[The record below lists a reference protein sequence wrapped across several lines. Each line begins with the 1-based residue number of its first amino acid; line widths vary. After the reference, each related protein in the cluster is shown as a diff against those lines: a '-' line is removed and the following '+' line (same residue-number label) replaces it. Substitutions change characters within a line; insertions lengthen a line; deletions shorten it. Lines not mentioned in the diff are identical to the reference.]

1 MTTTGFDSASEA
13 ALDLDAIAAQKA
25 AAFFYTGGGLPS
37 QGWFD
42 HAADLAVPLLAIQ
55 ESWPTRAR
63 EGYNAAL
70 EDTIF
75 VKNRLGQRRI
85 QNLAGIAYAVSD
97 NSRFDPN
104 DGGDKIA
111 DYGQCVA
118 VEEMLPFTFY
128 GNRYAVDSAL
138 GGAMRVSGLHIISEH
153 GGWLPETWD
162 FDSLRDLI
170 MQIVNTPT
178 SIPGTDQNLVVVDFF
193 TTSEDDMFG
202 PDQQA
207 QLDRIE
213 GALKVVNFGANA
225 DNAQE
230 GSVQK
235 QIGQLWFRLLGPQGN
250 TYLQE
255 IGKLVGGAPGEPTG
269 PTDAQVQA
277 LALMKQALEAFT
289 AAFPA

>member
-1 MTTTGFDSASEA
+1 MTTTAFDSASEG
-13 ALDLDAIAAQKA
+13 ALDPDAISQQDGAAC
-25 AAFFYTGGGLPS
+25 FYCGGGLPS
-37 QGWFD
+37 QDWFN
-42 HAADLAVPLLAIQ
+42 AMAVRSVPLLAIQ

-75 VKNRLGQRRI
+75 VKNRLASRTI
-85 QNLAGIAYAVSD
+85 ANLCGIAYAVSD

-118 VEEMLPFTFY
+118 VEEQLPFTFY

-162 FDSLRDLI
+162 FDAMRDLM
-170 MQIVNTPT
+170 MQIVNTP
-178 SIPGTDQNLVVVDFF
+178 SSLPGTDQNRVYVDFF
-193 TTSEDDMFG
+193 TTGDDMLD
-202 PDQQA
+202 PAVQA

-213 GALKVVNFGANA
+213 GGIKGINFPPNNGEPGSMQDQVGALWV
-225 DNAQE
+225 
-230 GSVQK
+230 
-235 QIGQLWFRLLGPQGN
+235 RLLGPQGDAL
-250 TYLQE
+250 TKELDALKT
-255 IGKLVGGAPGEPTG
+255 GDAGTPAG

-289 AAFPA
+289 AAFPG